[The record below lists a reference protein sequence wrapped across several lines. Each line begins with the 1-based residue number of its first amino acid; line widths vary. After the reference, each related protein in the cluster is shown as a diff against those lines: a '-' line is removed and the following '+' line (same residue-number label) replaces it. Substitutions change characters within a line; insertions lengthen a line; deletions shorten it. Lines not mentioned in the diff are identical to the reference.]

1 MVVSNSV
8 ADRSLCKRVKQ
19 RWQSTTTLCA
29 TSIALTSSVARLRGT
44 VLAGSGE
51 RSSPEPLKEDA
62 PGHDLDVPLD
72 ATGFSLE
79 AHDDTPFHWSVVY
92 ERSKLED
99 HSERPLRDGVEEFS
113 VKRSAFG
120 E

>member
-1 MVVSNSV
+1 
-8 ADRSLCKRVKQ
+8 
-19 RWQSTTTLCA
+19 
-29 TSIALTSSVARLRGT
+29 VARLRGT